1 MISKKICLL
10 GDFAVG
16 KTSLVRRF
24 VYDRFEDKYIS
35 TIGVKVSRK
44 SLVVAGA
51 PASGG
56 GASGQGAPVEMSLL
70 IWDLAGSEEFDRVR
84 ASYVRG
90 AAGAIL
96 VCDLTRRQT
105 FDSLP
110 QYLTDLTAVVPD
122 VRVAVVGNKS
132 DLVDEQAL
140 SPEELTTFAAQL
152 EAPAYVTSAKSGA
165 HVDDMFRHL
174 ARAMLT

>member
-51 PASGG
+51 SASGED
-56 GASGQGAPVEMSLL
+56 ASGQGAPVDAL
-70 IWDLAGSEEFDRVR
+70 ILCR
-84 ASYVRG
+84 A
-90 AAGAIL
+90 
-96 VCDLTRRQT
+96 
-105 FDSLP
+105 LP
-110 QYLTDLTAVVPD
+110 A
-122 VRVAVVGNKS
+122 N
-132 DLVDEQAL
+132 
-140 SPEELTTFAAQL
+140 SPKT
-152 EAPAYVTSAKSGA
+152 
-165 HVDDMFRHL
+165 
-174 ARAMLT
+174 